1 MSADPSEPEKR
12 LLLFRHGKSDWD
24 APVGGDHERPLN
36 KRGVRAAKTMGRVLA
51 DTERVPHHAI
61 TSSAV
66 RARTTLE
73 LAHDAGSWPTTIEV
87 EPALYHSSP
96 SAVLEVVA
104 RTSPDVDSLM
114 LVGHEPTWS
123 TLASLLTG
131 EEIPVKTA
139 TVVGIDLDVD
149 RWNRAPMARGRTAFV
164 LYPRDFDEAGR

>member
-1 MSADPSEPEKR
+1 MRANAPEPAKR
-12 LLLFRHGKSDWD
+12 LLLFRHGKSDWN

-36 KRGVRAAKTMGRVLA
+36 NRGVRAAKTMGQVLA
-51 DTERVPHHAI
+51 DTERVPDHAI

-73 LAHDAGSWPTTIEV
+73 LAHDAGGWPTTLEV
-87 EPALYHSSP
+87 EPALYDSSP
-96 SAVLEVVA
+96 GAVLEVVA
-104 RTSPDVDSLM
+104 RASPDVDSLM

-123 TLASLLTG
+123 TLVSLLTG
-131 EEIPVKTA
+131 EEIAVKTA

-149 RWNRAPMARGRTAFV
+149 RWDRAPRAHGRTAFV